1 MNGPHSVGDVI
12 RERYKILG
20 YIGEGGMQLVYAAED
35 IFFNK
40 KVALKTPKNNSAE
53 KRFLRSAVVAAKVN
67 HPNVAKTLDYLE
79 NETRQYL
86 IEELIEGQDLDK
98 AILQETQFLDPYLVA
113 RIFHYLAKGLAAS
126 HHAGVIHRDL
136 KPTNVMVSGGFDFS
150 EIKITDFGIAKMAT
164 EEIEVAVEGG
174 NESISASKTVLGA
187 IPYMAPEAI
196 ETPKEVRTPADV
208 WSIGAMMYE
217 LITGRKPYGTGLK
230 AVRKILEAL
239 PPEKPSFL
247 ISNPQFSS
255 LSVEIFEIILKC
267 LQKNASAR
275 PSADDL
281 VSLCG
286 MLCYSTERRYF
297 GIVER
302 ILYDSFGFID
312 LNGENVFFNFDS
324 VYGPR
329 PNIGDRVML
338 SKFPGEP
345 KWRAHPVV
353 KLFKE

>member
-1 MNGPHSVGDVI
+1 MNGPHSIGDIVG
-12 RERYKILG
+12 ERYEIIG
-20 YIGEGGMQLVYAAED
+20 YIGEGGMQLVYLAED
-35 IFFNK
+35 TFFKK
-40 KVALKTPKNNSAE
+40 KVALKTPKNDSAE
-53 KRFLRSAVVAAKVN
+53 KRFLRSAIVAARVN
-67 HPNVAKTLDYLE
+67 HPNVAKTLDYLVSQS
-79 NETRQYL
+79 RQYL

-98 AILQETQFLDPYLVA
+98 AILQVTQFLDPYLVA

-136 KPTNVMVSGGFDFS
+136 KPTNVMVSGGFQLS

-196 ETPKEVRTPADV
+196 ENPKEVSAPADV

-217 LITGRKPYGTGLK
+217 LITGLKPYGAGLK
-230 AVRKILEAL
+230 AVGKILNAL
-239 PPEKPSFL
+239 PPEQPAFL
-247 ISNPQFSS
+247 TANPQFSS
-255 LSVEIFEIILKC
+255 LSQELFHIILKC
-267 LQKNASAR
+267 LEKDPVNR
-275 PSADDL
+275 PSADAL

-286 MLCYSTERRYF
+286 MLCYSTEDRCF
-297 GIVER
+297 GIVNNIR
-302 ILYDSFGFID
+302 YNSYGFIGIP
-312 LNGENVFFNFDS
+312 GEEVFFNFDS
-324 VYGPR
+324 VYGQR
-329 PNIGDRVML
+329 PMQGDRVML

-353 KLFKE
+353 KIHKE